1 MISIIQIHRSFDN
14 VKNQEPFCCPEHR
27 VIDCI
32 TLTSLVQCFSNII
45 FDFFSIGHLF
55 IFVFAH
61 RPLTISCTLWKN
73 ETIAADSKFAANT
86 RKPSQNVNNFSLN
99 IRQTSNV
106 FLLWPSL
113 LHWRVREH
121 FSIIIFFCIH
131 RSSSINKEKSLRYT
145 FLELI
150 LIWYKIVFILIQL
163 PSFCC
168 KLGNSGDWFGSGRTP

>member
-1 MISIIQIHRSFDN
+1 MWKTRNPFVVLNTGLLIVLHWPHLFNAFQISF
-14 VKNQEPFCCPEHR
+14 
-27 VIDCI
+27 
-32 TLTSLVQCFSNII
+32 

-61 RPLTISCTLWKN
+61 RPLMISCTLWKN